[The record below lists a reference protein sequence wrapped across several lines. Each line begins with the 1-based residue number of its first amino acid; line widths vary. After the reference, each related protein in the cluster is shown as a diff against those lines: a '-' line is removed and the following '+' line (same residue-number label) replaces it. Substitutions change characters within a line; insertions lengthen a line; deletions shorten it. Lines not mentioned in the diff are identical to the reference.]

1 MFTGLIEEIGKV
13 KKIDSIN
20 GGKRINISATKIM
33 DDIKVDDSIA
43 VNGVCLTAVKIE
55 TNSFTVEAVGETLKK
70 TTLNELKENQIVN
83 LERAVR
89 LNDRLGGHLVQGHV
103 NGVGRILNIQKL
115 GENYFLE
122 VEVDPKLTKYL
133 IDEGSISI
141 DGISLTIAK
150 LVENKVGVSLIPHT
164 WKNTNL
170 NTRNIGAKVNIET
183 DVIAKYIEKLL
194 QNKKQNDAEPLS
206 QKWFE
211 EMGY

>member
-13 KKIDSIN
+13 KKIDSMKDGI
-20 GGKRINISATKIM
+20 RVNISAAKIM

-43 VNGVCLTAVKIE
+43 VNGVCLTAVKID

-103 NGVGRILNIQKL
+103 NGVGRISNIQKL

-133 IDEGSISI
+133 IDEGSIAI

-150 LVENKVGVSLIPHT
+150 LVENKVGVSIIPHT

-170 NTRNIGAKVNIET
+170 NSRNIGAKVNIET

-194 QNKKQNDAEPLS
+194 TNKKQNDAEPLS